1 MYSIDWQADIIMI
14 FPVVFSIFI
23 LFLLPDFNFTIDLKQ
38 FSFYGM
44 QLVIFDVFMVRDC
57 HHCYDFYFY
66 LFVFIYGSTYLFP
79 FYLCTGV
86 EKLFWVMSINLL
98 QL

>member
-1 MYSIDWQADIIMI
+1 MVAKYSIDWQADIIMI

-23 LFLLPDFNFTIDLKQ
+23 LFLLPDFNFTIDLRQ

-57 HHCYDFYFY
+57 HYCYDFYFY
-66 LFVFIYGSTYLFP
+66 LFVFIYGSTYLFLVLLVS
-79 FYLCTGV
+79 LCGKIILSH
-86 EKLFWVMSINLL
+86 E
-98 QL
+98 